1 MSRHR
6 FEATPNANCCLT
18 RLTPDAQEPQGAQ
31 SRRHDL
37 AEAEHQHAMR
47 HRGVMELAWAGCDDD
62 EIASYGD
69 HASKAMIIK
78 YAGVD
83 RQIMRAKHT
92 WKKRQ

>member
-1 MSRHR
+1 
-6 FEATPNANCCLT
+6 
-18 RLTPDAQEPQGAQ
+18 
-31 SRRHDL
+31 
-37 AEAEHQHAMR
+37 MR
-47 HRGVMELAWAGCDDD
+47 HRGMMELAWAGCDDD